1 MTATWSDPGAAMKI
15 AHFALLFVVVIDLM
29 GQGLVLPLVTTLI
42 LDADQGIM
50 PAGTSHAVREFDYG
64 LAIGLFF
71 FSWFLG
77 AAYISKLSDSVGR
90 KTGIMICLA
99 GGFVGYALTIV
110 AIYLDSYVLLV
121 IGRVISGFTA
131 GNQPI
136 AQAALVDMSRSEEE
150 KTRFMSLIVVA
161 LSGGLVGGPLI
172 GGVLSDP
179 DILGDLASL
188 VLPFYAAAGLVLLNA
203 VLIVVFF
210 HETLAEKKPFVF
222 KPAEAFLVLYQ
233 AALRPLV
240 MRVALVFFFSQLAFN
255 AAYVFLS
262 DYYTERFD
270 FGTFEN
276 SMEMIVLG
284 ACLGLSSL
292 FLVPPIAARF
302 RRKRII
308 VVTLALMCIG
318 GVCFI
323 VNGSAWLTF
332 VPVVVLIVPFAVN
345 YPTML
350 TLFSNGAGKDEQGW
364 VMGVTVALFT
374 LGAGMVSLFGG
385 WLMSLNVHMPF
396 FISVASGLIALALV
410 VALWRRDMMETLDPQ

>member
-1 MTATWSDPGAAMKI
+1 MKI
-15 AHFALLFVVVIDLM
+15 AHIALLFVVVIDLM

-42 LDADQGIM
+42 IDADQGIL

-71 FSWFLG
+71 LSWFLG

-99 GGFVGYALTIV
+99 GGFAGYALTVV
-110 AIYLDSYVLLV
+110 AIYLDSYILLV

-172 GGVLSDP
+172 GGLLSDP
-179 DILGDLASL
+179 DILGNLASL
-188 VLPFYAAAGLVLLNA
+188 VLPFYVAAGLVLLNA
-203 VLIVVFF
+203 FLIVVFF
-210 HETLAEKKPFVF
+210 HETLEEKTPFVF
-222 KPAEAFLVLYQ
+222 RPTEAVLILYQ
-233 AALRPLV
+233 AAMRPLV
-240 MRVALVFFFSQLAFN
+240 MRVAIVFFFSQLSFN

-262 DYYTERFD
+262 DYYTERFQ
-270 FGTFEN
+270 FGTFAN
-276 SMEMIVLG
+276 SMEMMILG
-284 ACLGLSSL
+284 ACLGLSSY
-292 FLVPPIAARF
+292 FLVSPVAARF
-302 RRKRII
+302 RKKRII
-308 VVTLALMCIG
+308 VVTLALMCVG
-318 GVCFI
+318 GVAFI
-323 VNGSAWLTF
+323 VNSSPWLTF

-350 TLFSNGAGKDEQGW
+350 TLFSNSAAKNEQGW

-374 LGAGMVSLFGG
+374 LGAGLVSLFGG
-385 WLMSLNVHMPF
+385 WLMSLNIHMPF
-396 FISVASGLIALALV
+396 GIAVASGLIALGLV
-410 VALWRRDMMETLDPQ
+410 LTLWRRDIMEKLDPE